1 MHLILLDTV
10 DFKGEVRLIAIP
22 ALDADSSGDFQG
34 IEGILDGILYRFHA
48 ILFLFCFVWLNISF
62 TYEFNSCGMFPVASI
77 RFFLLSR
84 IIIRIEF
91 PSHIVN
97 WSFVVL
103 VDFVAQSNST
113 SRIMNRAII
122 MDSAIIASAIDV
134 WFLGQQVRITVKF
147 NLTTIFWVSITFIDN
162 FFFHGKTSPSY

>member
-1 MHLILLDTV
+1 
-10 DFKGEVRLIAIP
+10 
-22 ALDADSSGDFQG
+22 
-34 IEGILDGILYRFHA
+34 
-48 ILFLFCFVWLNISF
+48 
-62 TYEFNSCGMFPVASI
+62 MFPVTSI